1 MHMTGRNDAPPEF
14 VSDEEMMAELDRA
27 MGEYVAME
35 RRLAE
40 QMPLPEASQR
50 ATEKMMDHFMGM
62 LFK

>member
-1 MHMTGRNDAPPEF
+1 MTGRHDDPLEF
-14 VSDEEMMAELDRA
+14 ISDEEVMAELDRA

-50 ATEKMMDHFMGM
+50 ATEKMMDHFMG
-62 LFK
+62 LIFK